1 MFYLKVVFTSQCFLF
16 SKYKLLIKCKTA
28 NQCTH
33 IYRIRTFTFH
43 QAPMNFSKLQTK
55 VPFKTRNTFS
65 REKKPQ
71 NTNGR
76 ISSNQQLPLLIG
88 VQKCPSLLP
97 RSDKITT
104 YNDVI
109 FNTEVGYVLPLVL

>member
-33 IYRIRTFTFH
+33 VYRIRTFTFH
-43 QAPMNFSKLQTK
+43 QAPMNFSKLQK
-55 VPFKTRNTFS
+55 CLLRHEIPS
-65 REKKPQ
+65 HGKKNPQ

-76 ISSNQQLPLLIG
+76 ISSKQQLPLLIG

-109 FNTEVGYVLPLVL
+109 LNTEVGYVRPSVL